1 MAAVQ
6 RQEITTPQVQKVEST
21 SSTSNKDAPTDLE
34 QKKKLEDRA
43 RRFAQPS
50 ALAEPQTVKTAVKRL
65 SSDTLI
71 NSSGAPLVKQAK
83 IMASRKVVAKANFV
97 QQRKEQLNR
106 VQQQQ
111 RNMQAAAQ
119 LSGLCKAASRR
130 RPTKYHCS
138 SFSESSLRGC

>member
-1 MAAVQ
+1 M
-6 RQEITTPQVQKVEST
+6 
-21 SSTSNKDAPTDLE
+21 
-34 QKKKLEDRA
+34 EDRA

-50 ALAEPQTVKTAVKRL
+50 TLAEPQTAKTAVKRL

-71 NSSGAPLVKQAK
+71 NSSAAPLVKQAK

-111 RNMQAAAQ
+111 PNMQAAAQ
-119 LSGLCKAASRR
+119 LRASVRQQAVEDQQNTSVA
-130 RPTKYHCS
+130 PS
-138 SFSESSLRGC
+138 VSSLFVDTNFKL